1 MGEISLIID
10 NTRLTG
16 RSDQTV
22 LEVALENGIDIPN
35 LCYDPRLT
43 PSGACRLCVVEIEG
57 QRGLQTSCARL
68 AEEGMVITT
77 ESDEIRRIR
86 KTSLELLI
94 SEHRLVCTTCD
105 TDGDCVL
112 QDYAYRYQINER
124 RFPTIDLKVSQPNYT
139 NGDKAIVYDPTKCVR
154 CGRCVK
160 ICEEIQG
167 VDALTLRDR
176 AGGSLVSTAF
186 NTTLKETTCETCGQC
201 ISTCP
206 VGALYERSAV
216 GAGRAKDLDKT
227 TTTCPY
233 CGVGCQLN
241 LNVNRTLNRI
251 ARVTSP
257 VGCIPNDGNTCV
269 KGRFGM
275 DFVAKNDR
283 LKTPLIKEN
292 GIFREAS
299 WDEALDLV
307 ADIFSSIKGIHG
319 PRSLA
324 GLSSAKTTNE
334 DNYIMQKFVRAVLG
348 TNSVDHCARLCHAS
362 TVAGLARAFGSG
374 AMTNSIEELR
384 RAPLVFVIGS
394 NTTECHPVIGILIRQ
409 AVAEGT
415 TKLIVAD
422 PRRISLSEIADVHMQ
437 QKPGTDVALINAMMH
452 VILEEG
458 LADRDYIAE
467 RTEGYELLEKVLPE
481 YSPKLASK
489 ITGVPADDIVKAAR
503 IFAQAETAS
512 IVYSMGITQHTT
524 GTDNVLSLA
533 NLAMIT
539 GNVGKECAGVNP
551 LRGQNNVQG
560 ACDLGALPNVYS
572 GYQKVDDPEVQAKF
586 SKAWNRELSDE
597 VGLTV
602 VEIMQAAER
611 REVRGLYIM
620 GENPMLSDPDI
631 NHVREGLSALDMLV
645 VQDIFLTETA
655 ELADV
660 VLPASS
666 FAEKEGTFTNTER
679 RVQRVRKAVDPPGEA
694 REDWRI
700 ICDIARRMGYDMN
713 YPDAS
718 AVQDEIAALTPIYG
732 GIVYSRIESVGLQW
746 PCPSMDH
753 PGTKYLHQGV
763 FSRGK
768 GKFHPVEFLP
778 PREMPDDEYP
788 FILTT
793 GRMLQHWH
801 TGTMT
806 RRSVVLNDLEP
817 TGFVEL
823 NPDDADMLGVA
834 EGELLAVSSRRGRIE
849 VPARITHKVA
859 AGTVFL
865 TFHFKEN
872 PANALTIAALDPI
885 AKIPEFKACAVKVVK
900 R

>member
-1 MGEISLIID
+1 
-10 NTRLTG
+10 
-16 RSDQTV
+16 
-22 LEVALENGIDIPN
+22 
-35 LCYDPRLT
+35 
-43 PSGACRLCVVEIEG
+43 
-57 QRGLQTSCARL
+57 
-68 AEEGMVITT
+68 
-77 ESDEIRRIR
+77 
-86 KTSLELLI
+86 
-94 SEHRLVCTTCD
+94 
-105 TDGDCVL
+105 
-112 QDYAYRYQINER
+112 
-124 RFPTIDLKVSQPNYT
+124 
-139 NGDKAIVYDPTKCVR
+139 
-154 CGRCVK
+154 
-160 ICEEIQG
+160 
-167 VDALTLRDR
+167 
-176 AGGSLVSTAF
+176 
-186 NTTLKETTCETCGQC
+186 
-201 ISTCP
+201 
-206 VGALYERSAV
+206 
-216 GAGRAKDLDKT
+216 
-227 TTTCPY
+227 
-233 CGVGCQLN
+233 
-241 LNVNRTLNRI
+241 
-251 ARVTSP
+251 
-257 VGCIPNDGNTCV
+257 
-269 KGRFGM
+269 
-275 DFVAKNDR
+275 
-283 LKTPLIKEN
+283 
-292 GIFREAS
+292 
-299 WDEALDLV
+299 
-307 ADIFSSIKGIHG
+307 
-319 PRSLA
+319 LA

-422 PRRISLSEIADVHMQ
+422 PRRISLSEIADVYMQ
-437 QKPGTDVALINAMMH
+437 QKSGSDVALINAMMH
-452 VILEEG
+452 VILNEG

-467 RTEGYELLEKVLPE
+467 RTEDFELLEKVLPE
-481 YSPKLASK
+481 YTPELASR

-503 IFAQAETAS
+503 MFAQAETAS

-539 GNVGKECAGVNP
+539 GNVGRECAGVNP

-560 ACDLGALPNVYS
+560 ACDLGALPDVYS
-572 GYQKVDDPEVQAKF
+572 GYQKVNDPEVNAKF
-586 SKAWNRELSDE
+586 SKAWNTKLSDE

-631 NHVREGLSALDMLV
+631 NHVREGLNALDMLV

-660 VLPASS
+660 VLPATS
-666 FAEKEGTFTNTER
+666 FAEKDGTFTNTER
-679 RVQRVRKAVDPPGEA
+679 RVQRVRKAVDPPGQA

-700 ICDIARRMGYDMN
+700 ICDIARRMGYEMN
-713 YPDAS
+713 YATAS

-732 GIVYSRIESVGLQW
+732 GIVYGRIESVGLQW

-753 PGTKYLHQGV
+753 SGTKFLHQGM

-778 PREMPDDEYP
+778 PREMPDHEYP

-806 RRSVVLNDLEP
+806 RRSLVLDDLEP
-817 TGFVEL
+817 SGFIEL
-823 NPDDADMLGVA
+823 NPGDADTMGVA
-834 EGELLAVSSRRGRIE
+834 EGEILAVSSRRGSIE
-849 VPARITHKVA
+849 VPARITNRVA
-859 AGTVFL
+859 SGTVFL

-872 PANALTIAALDPI
+872 PANALTIAALDPV